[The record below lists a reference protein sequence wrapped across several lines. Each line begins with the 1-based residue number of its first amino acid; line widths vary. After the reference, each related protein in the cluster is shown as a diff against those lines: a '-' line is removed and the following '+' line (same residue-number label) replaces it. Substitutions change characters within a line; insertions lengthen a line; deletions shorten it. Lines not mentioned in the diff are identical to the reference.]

1 MTLDTTKNQEAK
13 DPLEEDTYK
22 TLVNNATE
30 AIFIAQKGMLK
41 LINPATCK
49 ITGRT
54 YAELYST
61 PFLEFVHPEDREL
74 IALNYEKRISGQ
86 NAPERYQFRIVKSNG
101 DIIWAELSSVVYT
114 WEGQPATLNFLTDIT
129 ERKAIENALIESEKK
144 YKKIFE
150 NIQDIF
156 YQTDLSGT
164 IIELSPSIHR
174 YAGFTREELIG
185 KPVTHVYS
193 NPEKRAALVKTIMEK
208 GEVIDYE
215 VVLKDKF
222 GNEFY
227 TSTNSHLLYDNHGNI
242 IGIEGS
248 LRDISERKKTEIALK
263 ESIKQK
269 EILMVELQH
278 RVKNNLGIISSLLS
292 LELSKLKDD
301 YSKEIFLNARNRIF
315 SMSTIYEHLYSSGN
329 LNNVNLSIYL
339 KDLAK
344 MILQTYSLSKGKI
357 SLQTALDE
365 LYLDLRKTVPLG
377 LILNELITNSI
388 KYAFTH
394 TNNDREI
401 KISLSKHSDKATL
414 HVSDNGKG
422 LPENFDIKKS
432 NGMGLNLVM
441 LLVEQI
447 EGNIDLFNSNGAN
460 IVINFRI

>member
-1 MTLDTTKNQEAK
+1 MTIDTTKSKEIK

-22 TLVNNATE
+22 TLVNNASE
-30 AIFIAQKGMLK
+30 AIFIAQNGMLK

-54 YAELYST
+54 YSELYST
-61 PFLEFVHPEDREL
+61 PFLEFVHPEDREA
-74 IALNYEKRISGQ
+74 IASNYEKRISGQ
-86 NAPERYQFRIVKSNG
+86 KAPERYQFRILKSNG
-101 DIIWAELSSVVYT
+101 DIIWVELSSVAHT
-114 WEGQPATLNFLTDIT
+114 WQGHPATVNFLTDIT

-164 IIELSPSIHR
+164 IIEISPSIHR
-174 YAGFTREELIG
+174 YAGFKREELIG
-185 KPVTHVYS
+185 KPVIYVYS
-193 NPEKRAALVKTIMEK
+193 NPEKRDALVKAIMEK

-388 KYAFTH
+388 KYAFPH
-394 TNNDREI
+394 NGDGEI
-401 KISLSKHSDKATL
+401 KISLSRHSDKATL

-432 NGMGLNLVM
+432 NGMGLNLVL

-447 EGNIDLFNSNGAN
+447 EGSIDLFNSNGAN

>member
-227 TSTNSHLLYDNHGNI
+227 TSTNSHILYDSHGNI

-315 SMSTIYEHLYSSGN
+315 SMATIYEHLYSSGN

-339 KDLAK
+339 KDLAN
-344 MILQTYSLSKGKI
+344 MILQTFSLGKGQI
-357 SLQTALDE
+357 SLQTTLDE
-365 LYLDLRKTVPLG
+365 IYLDLRKTVPLG

-432 NGMGLNLVM
+432 NGMGLNLVL

-447 EGNIDLFNSNGAN
+447 EGSIDLFNSNGAN